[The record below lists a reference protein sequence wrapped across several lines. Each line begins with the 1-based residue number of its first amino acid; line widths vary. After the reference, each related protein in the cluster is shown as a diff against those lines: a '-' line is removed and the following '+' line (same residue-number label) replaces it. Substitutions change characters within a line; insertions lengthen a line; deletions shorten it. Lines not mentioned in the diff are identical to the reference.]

1 MGTDYQLTKIQKEKI
16 KEEMKT
22 VDSMHNLGLK
32 NIEETEDISTIVNE
46 LFFTM
51 WQILLK
57 NNALC

>member
-1 MGTDYQLTKIQKEKI
+1 LTKIQKEKI